1 MIKNNKLSPQGEE
14 NVKNFNKMFN
24 NLNPKH
30 FDRFTYLMAEA
41 VVRKVKLVGELT
53 QKLNETKQN
62 YDGLSPQG
70 EDKLQDVKD
79 KLQDVQT
86 WCRERLYCNAV
97 EPRMEW
103 L

>member
-1 MIKNNKLSPQGEE
+1 MGLAHR
-14 NVKNFNKMFN
+14 VKRTLKTLTEMFN

-41 VVRKVKLVGELT
+41 VVRKVKLVVELA

-62 YDGLSPQG
+62 YDLQG
-70 EDKLQDVKD
+70 KNKLQDYKD

-86 WCRERLYCNAV
+86 WCKERLYCNAV

>member
-62 YDGLSPQG
+62 YDSQV
-70 EDKLQDVKD
+70 EDKLQDV
-79 KLQDVQT
+79 QI
-86 WCRERLYCNAV
+86 WCRERLYCGAV

>member
-1 MIKNNKLSPQGEE
+1 
-14 NVKNFNKMFN
+14 
-24 NLNPKH
+24 
-30 FDRFTYLMAEA
+30 MAEA

-53 QKLNETKQN
+53 QKFNETKQD
-62 YDGLSPQG
+62 YDSRN
-70 EDKLQDVKD
+70 EDKLK
-79 KLQDVQT
+79 DVQT

>member
-1 MIKNNKLSPQGEE
+1 MTTVYSFEE
-14 NVKNFNKMFN
+14 NVKKFNKMFN

-41 VVRKVKLVGELT
+41 VVRKVKLTGELA
-53 QKLNETKQN
+53 QKLGLTKQN
-62 YDGLSPQG
+62 Y
-70 EDKLQDVKD
+70 KD

-86 WCRERLYCNAV
+86 WYKERLYRNAV
-97 EPRMEW
+97 ESRMEW

>member
-41 VVRKVKLVGELT
+41 VVRKVKLAGELT

-62 YDGLSPQG
+62 Y
-70 EDKLQDVKD
+70 EDKLQDVE
-79 KLQDVQT
+79 VQ
-86 WCRERLYCNAV
+86 ERQTSRRSNMV
-97 EPRMEW
+97 
-103 L
+103 

>member
-1 MIKNNKLSPQGEE
+1 MIKNNKLSAQGEE
-14 NVKNFNKMFN
+14 NVKTFNKMFN

-41 VVRKVKLVGELT
+41 VVRRVKLVGELT
-53 QKLNETKQN
+53 QKFNET
-62 YDGLSPQG
+62 
-70 EDKLQDVKD
+70 EQDYKD

-86 WCRERLYCNAV
+86 WCKERLYRGAV

>member
-1 MIKNNKLSPQGEE
+1 MIKNNKLSAQGDSQYDSQYEE

-24 NLNPKH
+24 NLNPNH

-41 VVRKVKLVGELT
+41 VVRRVRLANELI
-53 QKLNETKQN
+53 QKFNGFN
-62 YDGLSPQG
+62 PQY
-70 EDKLQDVKD
+70 EN

-86 WCRERLYCNAV
+86 WCKERLYCNAV

>member
-41 VVRKVKLVGELT
+41 VVRKVKLAGELA

-62 YDGLSPQG
+62 Y
-70 EDKLQDVKD
+70 ED